1 MNRLAQSAS
10 VSYAIA
16 CAERDAWTAAAE
28 AYRTSTGVAHI
39 EARAVFWPLVRDERA
54 RLWRQRAELRMV
66 AMRTQQ
72 RQRAA

>member
-1 MNRLAQSAS
+1 MNRIAQSAS

-16 CAERDAWTAAAE
+16 CAERDALTTAAE
-28 AYRTSTGVAHI
+28 AYRTSTGAAHI
-39 EARAVFWPLVRDERA
+39 EARAVLWPLVRAERA
-54 RLWRQRAELRMV
+54 RLRRQRAELRMM